1 MPLSKNHLNDV
12 CLLYQEPC
20 RQCRYLEE
28 DTNTWDWYCMKQ
40 RDGRKKQI
48 DASVDKLLDECKR
61 KGLDPE
67 AQGVPMG
74 DNCDGYPILKYLE
87 QGYDVDP

>member
-1 MPLSKNHLNDV
+1 
-12 CLLYQEPC
+12 
-20 RQCRYLEE
+20 
-28 DTNTWDWYCMKQ
+28 MKQ